1 MNSVIELLK
10 NDSQYYD
17 GIGKQYLSNSDINA
31 LLKSPKEFK
40 ANREDCKAFAEG
52 RYFHQLILEP
62 EKAKSI
68 VTINASSRNTNIYK
82 KAIEGS
88 SETVMLLQ
96 KEAEAIEELVGTM
109 TSNLHFYDL
118 IYDDSNEF
126 EVPAVRDIMGH
137 MWKGKADIVGSDLL
151 IDIKTTSDI
160 TQFRWNAK
168 EYNYDSQCFIYQELF
183 AKPLIFLVIDKMSG
197 MLGEFI
203 PTEEFVKG
211 GADKVARAVKVYEKF
226 FNEATKTD
234 DIDSFYISENI

>member
-1 MNSVIELLK
+1 MKSVLELLK
-10 NDSQYYD
+10 NDNQYYN
-17 GIGKQYLSNSDINA
+17 GIGKQYLSNSDIDA
-31 LLKSPKEFK
+31 LLKNPKEFK
-40 ANREDCKAFAEG
+40 VDREDCKAFAEG
-52 RYFHQLILEP
+52 RYFHQLVLEP
-62 EKAKSI
+62 EKAKGI
-68 VTINASSRNTNIYK
+68 VTVDASSRNTNIYK
-82 KAIEGS
+82 DAVAGS
-88 SETVMLLQ
+88 SETVLLLQ
-96 KEAEAIEELVGTM
+96 KEADEIASLVKTM

-118 IYDDSNEF
+118 IFDDSNEF
-126 EVPAVRDIMGH
+126 EVPAVKEIMGH

-168 EYNYDSQCFIYQELF
+168 KYNYDSQCFVYQELF
-183 AKPLIFLVIDKMSG
+183 GKPLIFLVIDKTSG

-234 DIDSFYISENI
+234 DIDSFYISETI

>member
-10 NDSQYYD
+10 NDNQYYN
-17 GIGKQYLSNSDINA
+17 GIGKQYLSNSDIDA
-31 LLKSPKEFK
+31 LLKNPKEFK
-40 ANREDCKAFAEG
+40 INREDCKAFAEG

-68 VTINASSRNTNIYK
+68 ITIDASSRNTNIYK
-82 KAIEGS
+82 EAIQGS
-88 SETVMLLQ
+88 NETVILLQ
-96 KEAEAIEELVGTM
+96 KEAEAIEELTRTM

-126 EVPAVRDIMGH
+126 EVPAVREIMGH

-168 EYNYDSQCFIYQELF
+168 KYNYDSQCFVYQELF
-183 AKPLIFLVIDKMSG
+183 GKPLIFLVIDKTSG

-234 DIDSFYISENI
+234 DIDSFYISESI

>member
-10 NDSQYYD
+10 NDNQYYN
-17 GIGKQYLSNSDINA
+17 GIGKQYLSNSDIDA
-31 LLKSPKEFK
+31 LLKNPKEFK
-40 ANREDCKAFAEG
+40 INREDCKAFAEG
-52 RYFHQLILEP
+52 KYFHQLILEP

-68 VTINASSRNTNIYK
+68 ITIDASSRNTNIYK
-82 KAIEGS
+82 EAIQGS
-88 SETVMLLQ
+88 NETVMLLQ
-96 KEAEAIEELVGTM
+96 KEAEAIEELTRTM
-109 TSNLHFYDL
+109 TSNIHFYDL
-118 IYDDSNEF
+118 IFDDSNEF
-126 EVPAVRDIMGH
+126 EVPAVKEIMGH

-168 EYNYDSQCFIYQELF
+168 KYNYDSQCFIYQELF
-183 AKPLIFLVIDKMSG
+183 GKPLIFLVIDKTSG

-234 DIDSFYISENI
+234 DIDSFYISETI

>member
-10 NDSQYYD
+10 NDSQYYN
-17 GIGKQYLSNSDINA
+17 GIGKQYLSNSDIDA
-31 LLKSPKEFK
+31 LLKNPKEFK
-40 ANREDCKAFAEG
+40 VSREDCKAFAEG
-52 RYFHQLILEP
+52 KYFHQLILEP

-68 VTINASSRNTNIYK
+68 ITIDASSRNTNIYK
-82 KAIEGS
+82 EAIQGS
-88 SETVMLLQ
+88 NETVMLLQ
-96 KEAEAIEELVGTM
+96 KEAEAIEELTRTM

-118 IYDDSNEF
+118 IFDDSNEF
-126 EVPAVRDIMGH
+126 EVPAVKEIMGH

-168 EYNYDSQCFIYQELF
+168 KYNYDSQCFIYQELF
-183 AKPLIFLVIDKMSG
+183 AKPLIFLVIDKTSG

-211 GADKVARAVKVYEKF
+211 GADKVTRAVKVYEKF

-234 DIDSFYISENI
+234 DIDSFYISETI

>member
-10 NDSQYYD
+10 NDNQYYN
-17 GIGKQYLSNSDINA
+17 GIGKQYLSNSDIDA
-31 LLKSPKEFK
+31 LLKNPKEFK
-40 ANREDCKAFAEG
+40 INREDCKAFAEG

-68 VTINASSRNTNIYK
+68 ITIDASSRNTNIYK
-82 KAIEGS
+82 EAIQGS
-88 SETVMLLQ
+88 NETVILLQ
-96 KEAEAIEELVGTM
+96 KEAEAIEELTRTM

-118 IYDDSNEF
+118 IFDDSNEF
-126 EVPAVRDIMGH
+126 EVPAVKDIMGH

-168 EYNYDSQCFIYQELF
+168 KYNYDSQCFIYQELF
-183 AKPLIFLVIDKMSG
+183 GKPLIFLVIDKTSG

-234 DIDSFYISENI
+234 DIDSFYISESI

>member
-10 NDSQYYD
+10 NDNQYYN
-17 GIGKQYLSNSDINA
+17 GIGKQYLSNSDIDA
-31 LLKSPKEFK
+31 LLKNPKEFK
-40 ANREDCKAFAEG
+40 INREDCKAFAEG

-68 VTINASSRNTNIYK
+68 ITIDASSRNTNIYK
-82 KAIEGS
+82 EAIDGS
-88 SETVMLLQ
+88 NETVMLLQ
-96 KEAEAIEELVGTM
+96 KEAEAIEELTRTM

-118 IYDDSNEF
+118 IFDDSNEF
-126 EVPAVRDIMGH
+126 EVPAVKEIMGH
-137 MWKGKADIVGSDLL
+137 MWKGKADIIGSDLL

-168 EYNYDSQCFIYQELF
+168 KYNYDSQCFVYQELF
-183 AKPLIFLVIDKMSG
+183 GKPLIFLVIDKTSG

-234 DIDSFYISENI
+234 DIDSFYISESI

>member
-10 NDSQYYD
+10 NDNQYYN
-17 GIGKQYLSNSDINA
+17 GIGKQYLSNSDIDA
-31 LLKSPKEFK
+31 LLKNPKEFK
-40 ANREDCKAFAEG
+40 VNREDCKAFAEG

-68 VTINASSRNTNIYK
+68 VTIDASSRNTNIYK
-82 KAIEGS
+82 EAIQGS
-88 SETVMLLQ
+88 NETVILLQ
-96 KEAEAIEELVGTM
+96 KEAEAIEELTRTM

-118 IYDDSNEF
+118 IFDDSNEF
-126 EVPAVRDIMGH
+126 EVPAVKEIMGH

-168 EYNYDSQCFIYQELF
+168 KYNYDSQCFIYQELF
-183 AKPLIFLVIDKMSG
+183 GKPLIFLVIDKTSG

-234 DIDSFYISENI
+234 DIDSFYISESI

>member
-10 NDSQYYD
+10 NDSQYYN
-17 GIGKQYLSNSDINA
+17 GIGKQYLSNSDIDA
-31 LLKSPKEFK
+31 LLKNPKEFK
-40 ANREDCKAFAEG
+40 INREDCKAFAEG

-68 VTINASSRNTNIYK
+68 ITIDASSRNTNIYK
-82 KAIEGS
+82 EAIEGS
-88 SETVMLLQ
+88 NETVMLLQ
-96 KEAEAIEELVGTM
+96 KEAEAIEELVRTM

-118 IYDDSNEF
+118 IFDDSNEF
-126 EVPAVRDIMGH
+126 EVPAVKEIMGH
-137 MWKGKADIVGSDLL
+137 MWKGKADIIGSDLL

-168 EYNYDSQCFIYQELF
+168 KYNYDSQCFVYQELF
-183 AKPLIFLVIDKMSG
+183 GKPLIFLVIDKTSG

-234 DIDSFYISENI
+234 DIDSFYISETI